1 VADPGDRGEGSGSGG
16 DRTVTNAGPVSAAA
30 RASSSELKAAFAPG
44 QLVAGRYEVEHFLA
58 RGGMGEV
65 YRVLDRELGESVA
78 LKTIL
83 PRSADDPVSLDRFRR
98 EIQIAR
104 KVSHRNVCRIF
115 DLGRHVGDDGEEV
128 VFLTME
134 LLAGVSLRARLR
146 QAVLTPAEAVDVV
159 TQLGAGL
166 GAAHRS
172 GIVHRDL
179 KPSNVFLVPEGEG
192 TRVVIADFGLARS
205 ELKEDGQL
213 SVTGTGEI
221 LGTPAYMSP
230 EQLEGKPATTAS
242 DIYSLGLVMYEMLTG
257 AQPFE
262 GDSAFQIALNRLRDE
277 PTSPST
283 RVRGLPAMWDR
294 IILRCLEKNPADRF
308 ASVEDIPKVLAGER
322 RLRGP
327 SRRSTRRRM
336 GLAAA
341 AATALVAL
349 TIGLRWW
356 ERAPLADREG
366 AVELRRAVAVLGFE
380 NITGNPDSAWL
391 SIALGDFLT
400 TELGLGGAVR
410 AVPSESV
417 AQARTELGIDQ
428 VSTLGPETLGRLR
441 ELLAVDL
448 VVLGS
453 YAVLGDGPEA
463 TLRLDT
469 RVQDALLGE
478 ITILPS
484 VSGTPDE
491 LGAIALGAAT
501 EIRRRFG
508 FDAAGEAQASGVLP
522 TDPDAARL
530 YAEGVGALRS
540 YDPQEARRK
549 LERAAAA
556 APTSALVWHEL
567 ADALARTGRGI
578 EAIAA
583 AERARELSGDLDR
596 ELRLRIEGQYQSLA
610 GSYDEAVNT
619 YRSLWLVYPD
629 SLEYGLRLAETQ
641 AIAGMAD
648 DALATID
655 ELRALPAP
663 ISDDP
668 RIDLAEAFAAGAIG
682 DSRRQAEAAERV
694 VESSR
699 RLGSRQLEAEARLAL
714 GSALRE
720 LGDLDRSLAELDAAR
735 SIEVESANP
744 VGEARAAYSLAR
756 THLAMG
762 DIEAGTH
769 EAEAALAL
777 ARPVEARATE
787 GDALNLLGSIRVH
800 QGDFAGAVAVLEE
813 ALALQRAIRN
823 ASGEADAL
831 NNLALVEMWAGDFAR
846 SVDHFGEALALYR
859 ELGKPAEEAAVLL
872 NLARID
878 GARGDLDGAR
888 SRFEEAAGL
897 YRAQDDPVALAEALF
912 GLGEVLLTRSDLQGA
927 RVRHEEALAL
937 RREHGLDSVAESEF
951 ALAGL
956 RLAEASLGRASFGD
970 AVAALDQSVAA
981 LAERG
986 RSALEAD
993 ALNYLVEALLGAG
1006 DVDRAEAAL
1015 DRMSVLDASANSV
1028 TRMVSRIS
1036 RARVAAA
1043 RGRFDAAEAELL
1055 GVVEDARA
1063 ESSFGVELEAAL
1075 ALAEVEAAAG
1085 RSDQARR
1092 RLDDVGR
1099 RATARG
1105 WTLVADKAAA
1115 LPEAS

>member
-1 VADPGDRGEGSGSGG
+1 MAETGQREGSGSGG
-16 DRTVTNAGPVSAAA
+16 DRTLTNAGPVSPGGPG
-30 RASSSELKAAFAPG
+30 ASSAVKATFAPG

-65 YRVLDRELGESVA
+65 YRVHDRELGESVA

-83 PRSADDPVSLDRFRR
+83 PRSAGDPVSLDRFRR

-115 DLGRHVGDDGEEV
+115 DLGRHVADDGGEV

-146 QAVLTPAEAVDVV
+146 ESVLTPAEAVDVV
-159 TQLGAGL
+159 TQLAAGL

-192 TRVVIADFGLARS
+192 TRVVIADFGLARTQ
-205 ELKEDGQL
+205 LKEDGQL
-213 SVTGTGEI
+213 TVTGTGEI
-221 LGTPAYMSP
+221 LGTPAYMAP

-242 DIYSLGLVMYEMLTG
+242 DIYAFGLVMYEMLTG

-262 GDSAFQIALNRLRDE
+262 GDSAFQIALNKLRDE

-283 RVRGLPAMWDR
+283 RVRGLPALWDR
-294 IILRCLEKNPADRF
+294 IILRCLEKDPADRF
-308 ASVEDIPKVLAGER
+308 AKVDEISEVLSGER

-327 SRRSTRRRM
+327 SRRSSRRRIALGAAVVVALV
-336 GLAAA
+336 GLA
-341 AATALVAL
+341 
-349 TIGLRWW
+349 IGLRWW
-356 ERAPLADREG
+356 DRG
-366 AVELRRAVAVLGFE
+366 PGAGRGDAVELRRSVAVLGFE
-380 NITGNPDSAWL
+380 NITGDPETAWL
-391 SIALGDFLT
+391 SVALGDFLT

-417 AQARTELGIDQ
+417 AQARAELGIDQ
-428 VSTLGPETLGRLR
+428 VATLGPETLGRLR

-453 YAVLGDGPEA
+453 YAVLGAGPDA
-463 TLRLDT
+463 RVRLDT
-469 RVQDALLGE
+469 RVQESVAGE
-478 ITILPS
+478 ITILPP
-484 VSGTPDE
+484 VSGRPDE
-491 LGAIALGAAT
+491 LGEIALGAAT

-508 FDAAGEAQASGVLP
+508 IDVAGEAQASGVLP
-522 TDPDAARL
+522 TDPEAARL
-530 YAEGVGALRS
+530 YAEGVAALRS
-540 YDPQEARRK
+540 YDPQEARLK

-556 APTSALVWHEL
+556 APGSALVWHEL

-583 AERARELSGDLDR
+583 AKRARELSGDLDR

-610 GSYDEAVNT
+610 GSYDEAIDT

-648 DALATID
+648 DALATIG

-668 RIDLAEAFAAGAIG
+668 RIDLAEAYAAGAIG
-682 DSRRQAEAAERV
+682 DPQRQAEVAGRV

-699 RLGSRQLEAEARLAL
+699 RLGSGQLEAEARLAL

-720 LGDLDRSLAELDAAR
+720 LGELDRSLAELQAAR
-735 SIEVESANP
+735 SIEVEAGNP
-744 VGEARAAYSLAR
+744 AGEARAAYSLAR
-756 THLAMG
+756 TLLAMG
-762 DIEAGTH
+762 DVEAGMR

-777 ARPVEARATE
+777 ARPVEARPTE
-787 GDALNLLGSIRVH
+787 GDALNLIGSIRVH
-800 QGDFAGAVAVLEE
+800 QGDFPGAVAALEE

-823 ASGEADAL
+823 ASGVADAL
-831 NNLALVEMWAGDFAR
+831 NNLALVQMWAGDFSG
-846 SVDHFGEALALYR
+846 SVDHFGEALALFR
-859 ELGKPAEEAAVLL
+859 ELGKPASEAAVLM

-897 YRAQDDPVALAEALF
+897 YRAQSEPVALAEALF
-912 GLGEVLLTRSDLQGA
+912 GLAEVLLTRGDLQGA
-927 RVRHEEALAL
+927 RTRHEEALRL
-937 RREHGLDSVAESEF
+937 RRERGLDSAVESEF

-956 RLAEASLGRASFGD
+956 TLAEASLGRARYAD
-970 AVAALDQSVAA
+970 AVAALDRSVAA
-981 LAERG
+981 FAQANRP
-986 RSALEAD
+986 ALEAD

-1006 DVDRAEAAL
+1006 EVERAEAAL
-1015 DRMSVLDASANSV
+1015 GRLEALDPAANSV

-1036 RARVAAA
+1036 GARVAAA
-1043 RGRFDAAEAELL
+1043 RGQVETAERALDR
-1055 GVVEDARA
+1055 VVDDARVEA
-1063 ESSFGVELEAAL
+1063 SLGVELEAKL
-1075 ALAEVEAAAG
+1075 AMAEVLAG
-1085 RSDQARR
+1085 SGRPEEARR
-1092 RLDDVGR
+1092 RLDEIR
-1099 RATARG
+1099 REAVARG
-1105 WTLVADKAAA
+1105 WMLVADKAEVRARE
-1115 LPEAS
+1115 L